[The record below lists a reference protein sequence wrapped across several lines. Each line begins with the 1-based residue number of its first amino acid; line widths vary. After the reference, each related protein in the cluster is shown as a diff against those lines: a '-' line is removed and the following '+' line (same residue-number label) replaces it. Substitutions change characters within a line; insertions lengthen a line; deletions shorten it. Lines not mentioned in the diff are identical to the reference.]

1 MEEKLDARPH
11 KLELLNREKGSV
23 TGIQD
28 VVSFD
33 ENQMI
38 LDTNMGLLTVR
49 GKALHVSRLT
59 LEKGEVDIEGEFES
73 FSYSCNESHR
83 KSQESFFG
91 LGGSVCTGIALM
103 MMYDGLRIF
112 RWLVRHGSFWTGM
125 EDAAYWLFASFA
137 TFRLLFGQNDGVLRG
152 YAVAGVLG
160 GMVFYDRTG
169 SRLLFAVLKKCS
181 GWIKM
186 KRRGKK
192 SQKTG
197 KKRTT
202 RGQAEN
208 MERK

>member
-49 GKALHVSRLT
+49 LT

-91 LGGSVCTGIALM
+91 RL
-103 MMYDGLRIF
+103 F
-112 RWLVRHGSFWTGM
+112 R
-125 EDAAYWLFASFA
+125 
-137 TFRLLFGQNDGVLRG
+137 
-152 YAVAGVLG
+152 
-160 GMVFYDRTG
+160 
-169 SRLLFAVLKKCS
+169 
-181 GWIKM
+181 
-186 KRRGKK
+186 
-192 SQKTG
+192 
-197 KKRTT
+197 
-202 RGQAEN
+202 
-208 MERK
+208 

>member
-23 TGIQD
+23 TGIQEDQD

-83 KSQESFFG
+83 
-91 LGGSVCTGIALM
+91 
-103 MMYDGLRIF
+103 
-112 RWLVRHGSFWTGM
+112 
-125 EDAAYWLFASFA
+125 
-137 TFRLLFGQNDGVLRG
+137 
-152 YAVAGVLG
+152 
-160 GMVFYDRTG
+160 
-169 SRLLFAVLKKCS
+169 
-181 GWIKM
+181 
-186 KRRGKK
+186 
-192 SQKTG
+192 
-197 KKRTT
+197 
-202 RGQAEN
+202 
-208 MERK
+208 

>member
-38 LDTNMGLLTVR
+38 LGLLTVR

-91 LGGSVCTGIALM
+91 RL
-103 MMYDGLRIF
+103 F
-112 RWLVRHGSFWTGM
+112 R
-125 EDAAYWLFASFA
+125 
-137 TFRLLFGQNDGVLRG
+137 
-152 YAVAGVLG
+152 
-160 GMVFYDRTG
+160 
-169 SRLLFAVLKKCS
+169 
-181 GWIKM
+181 
-186 KRRGKK
+186 
-192 SQKTG
+192 
-197 KKRTT
+197 
-202 RGQAEN
+202 
-208 MERK
+208 

>member
-83 KSQESFFG
+83 RSQESFFG
-91 LGGSVCTGIALM
+91 RL
-103 MMYDGLRIF
+103 F
-112 RWLVRHGSFWTGM
+112 R
-125 EDAAYWLFASFA
+125 
-137 TFRLLFGQNDGVLRG
+137 
-152 YAVAGVLG
+152 
-160 GMVFYDRTG
+160 
-169 SRLLFAVLKKCS
+169 
-181 GWIKM
+181 
-186 KRRGKK
+186 
-192 SQKTG
+192 
-197 KKRTT
+197 
-202 RGQAEN
+202 
-208 MERK
+208 

>member
-73 FSYSCNESHR
+73 FSYFCNESHR

-91 LGGSVCTGIALM
+91 RL
-103 MMYDGLRIF
+103 F
-112 RWLVRHGSFWTGM
+112 R
-125 EDAAYWLFASFA
+125 
-137 TFRLLFGQNDGVLRG
+137 
-152 YAVAGVLG
+152 
-160 GMVFYDRTG
+160 
-169 SRLLFAVLKKCS
+169 
-181 GWIKM
+181 
-186 KRRGKK
+186 
-192 SQKTG
+192 
-197 KKRTT
+197 
-202 RGQAEN
+202 
-208 MERK
+208 